1 MIVEGRLQPH
11 QRLPSEKD
19 LAAAL
24 GVSRPTLR
32 EAVRG
37 LMALRIVE
45 AKHGDGTYV
54 TSLEPELLAE
64 PIDFLLRL
72 DKENMALLGET
83 REVLESNIAQLAALR
98 ANSDDVS
105 ALQTSVAQY
114 AESIDDMDKCIEI
127 DQRFHAQVARAAKSP
142 ILASLLSTV
151 SMLARK
157 SRQTTARSADIRRQS
172 DVDHRRILEAVQA
185 GNGDL
190 AAKAMRQHIHNVLA
204 DSSYHEPGATHE
216 QPV

>member
-45 AKHGDGTYV
+45 ARHGDGTYI
-54 TSLEPELLAE
+54 TSLAPELLAE

-72 DKENMALLGET
+72 DKDNLAILGET
-83 REVLESNIAQLAALR
+83 REVLESNIAQLAAAR
-98 ANSDDVS
+98 AKAEDIQ
-105 ALQTSVAQY
+105 ALERTVAQY
-114 AESIDDMDKCIEI
+114 AQAIDDIDRCIEL
-127 DQRFHAQVARAAKSP
+127 DQAFHAQVARAARSP
-142 ILASLLSTV
+142 ILASLISTV

-157 SRQTTARSADIRRQS
+157 SRQSTARSETIRRQS
-172 DVDHRRILEAVQA
+172 DVDHRRILEAIQQ
-185 GNGDL
+185 GDGE
-190 AAKAMRQHIHNVLA
+190 AAAQAMRSHLHNVLA
-204 DSSYHEPGATHE
+204 ASTYHDHGDEHDR
-216 QPV
+216 